1 MPYLRRLKKNT
12 RLLLLN
18 FYIASVTEMQ
28 VWLDLKSEMFNEKE
42 FLQLSVSLDP
52 MRDYSTPVLN
62 NSLSNLGNI

>member
-1 MPYLRRLKKNT
+1 MPYLKRLKKNT

-28 VWLDLKSEMFNEKE
+28 VWLDLKSEIFNEKE
-42 FLQLSVSLDP
+42 FLKLSVSLDP

>member
-1 MPYLRRLKKNT
+1 MPYLKRLKKNT

>member
-1 MPYLRRLKKNT
+1 MPYLKRLKKNT

-42 FLQLSVSLDP
+42 FLKLSVSLDP

>member
-12 RLLLLN
+12 LLLN

>member
-1 MPYLRRLKKNT
+1 MPYLKRLKKNT

-42 FLQLSVSLDP
+42 FLKLSVSLDP
-52 MRDYSTPVLN
+52 MRDYPTPVLN